1 MDFES
6 MLCTRH
12 AACFIVGVPPE
23 KIAKSAP
30 EVMTELDVIFADY
43 SYSPDSI
50 FGNLVEEIGTLFYE
64 VDPLGIVE
72 KNSPN
77 QRDEY
82 FPEADMVIWLF
93 FSKNLSLRSFW
104 ALWEYQF
111 ADMNPYKDESD
122 ENLETLYGKIS
133 ELMGHK
139 RN

>member
-1 MDFES
+1 

-50 FGNLVEEIGTLFYE
+50 FGNLVEEIGALFYE

-93 FSKNLSLRSFW
+93 FSKNLSLKSFW

-111 ADMNPYKDESD
+111 ADMNPFEDERD
-122 ENLETLYGKIS
+122 ENLESLYGKIS
-133 ELMGHK
+133 ELTGHK